1 MGLGTKTH
9 PYNWLRLWGYL
20 SFSEINVPLWWVQV
34 QTRKNLLVPNAKIIS
49 LTLNAGEI
57 VKLVYVLLKLA
68 GAGLEVGVTSLM
80 KRILEAYSCRSTVCG
95 GGYATNDGERLLQVL
110 TLLLMIMGMTTIGLG
125 QELLLV
131 ILFSMT
137 RIAIISIEIGAHLA
151 KV

>member
-1 MGLGTKTH
+1 M
-9 PYNWLRLWGYL
+9 
-20 SFSEINVPLWWVQV
+20 
-34 QTRKNLLVPNAKIIS
+34 VPNAKIIS
-49 LTLNAGEI
+49 LTLNVGEI

-137 RIAIISIEIGAHLA
+137 RIAIISTEIGAHLA